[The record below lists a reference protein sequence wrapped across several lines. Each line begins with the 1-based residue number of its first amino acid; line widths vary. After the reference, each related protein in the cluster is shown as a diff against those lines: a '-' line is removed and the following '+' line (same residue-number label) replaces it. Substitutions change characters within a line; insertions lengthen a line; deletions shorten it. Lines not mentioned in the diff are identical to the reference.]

1 MGKLNGKVALITGA
15 GGGIGRAAALLFA
28 QEGAKVVVGNRNEKA
43 GAETVA
49 LIEAKGG
56 TAAFQRT
63 DISRQGEAQALVAFA
78 VRKFGGLHVAFNNA
92 GTEGRSGPIVESQE
106 SDYDAVFET
115 NVRGTWLAL
124 RAEVSA
130 IVNSGGGAIVNN
142 SSVLG
147 SKGFAGAAL
156 YGATKAAVEA
166 MTRALAVELAKAK
179 VRVNNVA
186 PGPVATGM
194 LDRFT
199 GGNTS
204 AVVAMIPMG
213 RIGAVEEIARAA
225 LFLASDDAS
234 FITGQT
240 LTVDGGTST

>member
-1 MGKLNGKVALITGA
+1 M
-15 GGGIGRAAALLFA
+15 
-28 QEGAKVVVGNRNEKA
+28 
-43 GAETVA
+43 
-49 LIEAKGG
+49 
-56 TAAFQRT
+56 
-63 DISRQGEAQALVAFA
+63 
-78 VRKFGGLHVAFNNA
+78 RKFGGLHVAFNNA
-92 GTEGRSGPIVESQE
+92 GTEGRNGPIVESQE

-142 SSVLG
+142 SSVVA

-156 YGATKAAVEA
+156 YSATKGAVEA

-204 AVVAMIPMG
+204 ALVAMIPMG